1 MNRTRIRALVVLGV
15 LLVVS
20 LVAIQMVWVNKA
32 YKLQNQEFEDK
43 VIAALHQV
51 TQEIML
57 HNNDSSVVMNPVS
70 VEQNGKLYKV
80 SVSYPLTDYYL
91 KTLLVRNFQER
102 GIQVAFEYNIYDC
115 FTDSVVAQGALDL
128 EQDEVEPTKIPSA
141 DILYTNDSHNF
152 SVLFPNLTVSL
163 ISEMGFWVYS
173 SIMVLILVLFF
184 VYSISTIL
192 QQKRL
197 SELKTDFINNL
208 THEFKTPISTI
219 QLSAKSLQN
228 ATEPFNIDRIK
239 NYAQIIL
246 SENSRLKEQVEKVLQ
261 IATLEKQRLN
271 LNLQQV
277 DLVEI
282 VNHACKSMDLA
293 IQKANAT
300 IHLNSSSKSTLILG
314 DEAHLTNV
322 FCNLIDNAL
331 KYCTQK
337 PEISIAITN
346 RNHQI
351 FVSFSDNGIGIS
363 KEHQK
368 FIFEKLFR
376 VPTGNKHD
384 VKGFGIGLFYV
395 KQIILAHKAK
405 IEVQSELNQ
414 GTTFNL
420 TFTPNS
426 THK

>member
-57 HNNDSSVVMNPVS
+57 HNNDSSVVINPVS

-152 SVLFPNLTVSL
+152 SVFFPNLTVSL

-271 LNLQQV
+271 LNLQHV

-414 GTTFNL
+414 GTTFNIA
-420 TFTPNS
+420 FTPNS
-426 THK
+426 TNK

>member
-152 SVLFPNLTVSL
+152 SVFFPNLTVSL

-271 LNLQQV
+271 LSLQQV

-337 PEISIAITN
+337 PEISIAFTN